1 MTFLR
6 GFCLTLC
13 LLLFPQ
19 VGITAP
25 SVLQSGEHGR
35 FTRLVASFPERV
47 TWRAEKSGG
56 KVILTLEG
64 HDEGFD
70 TTGVYNRITRDRI
83 AGLSQDGNTLTL
95 ALGCDCNVAAFAVGA
110 QYVAIDILDK
120 DVETALPLLRETD
133 DTQAHA
139 VKVATADASQPR
151 KIPDAP
157 KALPDLAP
165 VTQRPHAPLSREAPS
180 DQELELLIEVQTQLA
195 QEIGSAATRGILQGA
210 GPFHP
215 RKALPLQKETS
226 SLDDHLENQTILPED
241 LPDAVRNMRISN
253 SMDGPDSANTIRN
266 RLSATGALCPQED
279 EVGIGTWSGDTDFN
293 TEIGTARARLFGEFD
308 RLDTAVALRLA
319 RTYIY
324 HGFGAEARQILMLD
338 PALARENRILIG
350 ISEIL
355 EEGRTS
361 DSAYFRSM
369 LACKTD
375 IALWSFLAKER
386 FDFAGSLDP
395 APALLALNRLPVHLR
410 RFLAPEL
417 SKRLLEYGDSEAASL
432 ALRSVE
438 RLPEP
443 LSTAGRFAQA
453 EVNLDAG
460 QTDQAKTQLEDVIDD
475 NSAQSPRALIAL
487 VNAQLRD
494 NQPISHDTAGLI
506 EAYAQELRETDL
518 GPELQRAHVL
528 ALAKSGQ
535 FDRAFAATRALGGDQ
550 EDTASG
556 SLRALLL
563 KETAETADDLVFL
576 DHMFRQTEE
585 HIAKVPLTTKLK
597 IAERYLA
604 LGFGHAAQSVVEM
617 IPENPRNRTRQ
628 VLAARISL
636 SLERP
641 AMARAALLGIEG
653 AQEDLLRAQ
662 AQRMSGALEEAHRL
676 FMLAE
681 RPQEA
686 VKTAWLAN
694 DWQSLTPEETP
705 VFGPVAM
712 VAAEPAEP
720 DPEYEGML
728 ARSSD
733 ALQESVNARR
743 VLSEMLQ
750 APELQIDLQEQA
762 E

>member
-1 MTFLR
+1 M
-6 GFCLTLC
+6 
-13 LLLFPQ
+13 
-19 VGITAP
+19 
-25 SVLQSGEHGR
+25 
-35 FTRLVASFPERV
+35 
-47 TWRAEKSGG
+47 
-56 KVILTLEG
+56 
-64 HDEGFD
+64 
-70 TTGVYNRITRDRI
+70 
-83 AGLSQDGNTLTL
+83 
-95 ALGCDCNVAAFAVGA
+95 
-110 QYVAIDILDK
+110 
-120 DVETALPLLRETD
+120 
-133 DTQAHA
+133 
-139 VKVATADASQPR
+139 
-151 KIPDAP
+151 
-157 KALPDLAP
+157 
-165 VTQRPHAPLSREAPS
+165 
-180 DQELELLIEVQTQLA
+180 
-195 QEIGSAATRGILQGA
+195 
-210 GPFHP
+210 
-215 RKALPLQKETS
+215 
-226 SLDDHLENQTILPED
+226 
-241 LPDAVRNMRISN
+241 
-253 SMDGPDSANTIRN
+253 
-266 RLSATGALCPQED
+266 
-279 EVGIGTWSGDTDFN
+279 
-293 TEIGTARARLFGEFD
+293 
-308 RLDTAVALRLA
+308 
-319 RTYIY
+319 
-324 HGFGAEARQILMLD
+324 
-338 PALARENRILIG
+338 
-350 ISEIL
+350 
-355 EEGRTS
+355 
-361 DSAYFRSM
+361 
-369 LACKTD
+369 
-375 IALWSFLAKER
+375 
-386 FDFAGSLDP
+386 
-395 APALLALNRLPVHLR
+395 
-410 RFLAPEL
+410 
-417 SKRLLEYGDSEAASL
+417 
-432 ALRSVE
+432 
-438 RLPEP
+438 
-443 LSTAGRFAQA
+443 
-453 EVNLDAG
+453 
-460 QTDQAKTQLEDVIDD
+460 EDVIDD

-585 HIAKVPLTTKLK
+585 HIAMVPLTTKLK

-617 IPENPRNRTRQ
+617 IPEDPRNRTRQ
-628 VLAARISL
+628 ILAARISL

-641 AMARAALLGIEG
+641 AMARAALLGIKG

-705 VFGPVAM
+705 IFGPVAM